1 MATVLTTSITSS
13 TILENV
19 VKCAICFDFYDDRR
33 LLPCSHKTENIGEIS
48 SNTLLTDI
56 DDTRL
61 YLNLSELLIDQE
73 KYEELNENYAYGYR
87 FDLSKPIKFNAISI
101 KAKLFNCPL
110 PVFIIDY
117 NDILIY
123 KEIFNLSENNSTTS
137 NWIKIPMESQIEHNF
152 CLFLWAPANQEL
164 IPMITYKDSNHNLRK
179 LNEQISIRSKRAQIN
194 QSTDLHPNS
203 KIDVLYDALSSI
215 DDDQNEK
222 TIPALEMI
230 LHI

>member
-1 MATVLTTSITSS
+1 MATVLISSIASS

-19 VKCAICFDFYDDRR
+19 VKCAICSDFYDDRR
-33 LLPCSHKTENIGEIS
+33 LLPCSHKTENIG
-48 SNTLLTDI
+48 DAC
-56 DDTRL
+56 L
-61 YLNLSELLIDQE
+61 YLNLSQLLSQE
-73 KYEELNENYAYGYR
+73 KCEELNENYAYGYR

-110 PVFIIDY
+110 TVFIVNY

-123 KEIFNLSENNSTTS
+123 KESFNLSENNSTTS
-137 NWIKIPMESQIEHNF
+137 NWITIPMEYQIEHNF

-179 LNEQISIRSKRAQIN
+179 LNEQISIRSKRAKIN
-194 QSTDLHPNS
+194 QPSTLHLNS
-203 KIDVLYDALSSI
+203 KIDVLYDILFNI
-215 DDDQNEK
+215 DDQNEA
-222 TIPALEMI
+222 TIPVLEMI